1 MGDPEVVSNAEVVAQ
16 VEIATVSQ
24 DKVQHSGTAA
34 ELKTDETSLSFIQQI
49 QQLSDTADTAS
60 ASQAP
65 PPAGHQ
71 SQEDQAPEILIAYL
85 SGQPEAVA
93 AIELLREAQRIW
105 DQRKRS
111 ITPSVSSS
119 TKNQESSTLTLDGQR
134 ELDEQIRRYSHE
146 DLRIAYN
153 KISAKLTAAERR
165 DSTGPLPAKL
175 QQQQQQKHY
184 RRRPSTQAESLT
196 MSGHATVHYQ
206 PTSKNSSVAAAGTN
220 RKRSGGNN
228 KIDEPTNNTAVTPK
242 QQRSRSRGSVDMVSQ
257 AMMTGGM
264 ASYRN
269 SSVTDSTGGQ
279 PTAKAVSAG
288 GRRASH
294 HRLHGTAYEADVLL
308 PLGTDAVSFHR
319 EHQRRRASSKAS
331 AIFLVSP
338 SNKETQ
344 LVPEPEDEDD
354 GSPEGR
360 RRRRTISIIATVG
373 AFLLVLSILMVT
385 VTLRLATHIDDL
397 GKVTFQT
404 HSSFKTPLSRYLRS
418 VVAS

>member
-24 DKVQHSGTAA
+24 DKVQHSA

-65 PPAGHQ
+65 PPTGHQ

-175 QQQQQQKHY
+175 QQQQQQQQKHY

-220 RKRSGGNN
+220 RKRSGGN
-228 KIDEPTNNTAVTPK
+228 KLDEPTNNTAVTPK